1 MIRRTLALAAA
12 VAMAACSGFTPDPQA
27 PSAQPFTEVGPP
39 TSITLLVQ
47 NRNFSDAR
55 LFVLRRGATL
65 PLGVVSGKA
74 ESEFDLDWD
83 ISDPIQ
89 IRIEILAGPTCITE
103 ELLADPG
110 DVLELQIDQ
119 NFMHSRRCR

>member
-1 MIRRTLALAAA
+1 MTRRILALTATL
-12 VAMAACSGFTPDPQA
+12 VAAACSGFTPDPQA
-27 PSAQPFTEVGPP
+27 PDAQPFTDVGPP

-65 PLGVVSGKA
+65 PLGVVGGKD
-74 ESEFDLDWD
+74 ESEFDVDWD
-83 ISDPIQ
+83 ISDPIR
-89 IRIEILAGPTCITE
+89 IRIEILAGPSCTTE

-119 NFMHSRRCR
+119 NFMHSRQCR

>member
-1 MIRRTLALAAA
+1 MVSGRWA
-12 VAMAACSGFTPDPQA
+12 VIATVAFAGCSGFTPDPQA
-27 PSAQPFTEVGPP
+27 PSAQPFTDVGPP

-65 PLGVVSGKA
+65 PLGVVGGKE
-74 ESEFDLDWD
+74 ESEFEVAWD
-83 ISDPIQ
+83 MSDPIR
-89 IRIEILAGPTCITE
+89 IRIEILAGPSCTTE
-103 ELLADPG
+103 EILADPG

-119 NFMHSRRCR
+119 NFLHSRQCR

>member
-1 MIRRTLALAAA
+1 MAFAATVA
-12 VAMAACSGFTPDPQA
+12 VAACSGFTPDPQA
-27 PSAQPFTEVGPP
+27 PDARPFTDVGQP

-65 PLGVVSGKA
+65 PLGVVGGKA
-74 ESEFDLDWD
+74 EAEFDVDWD
-83 ISDPIQ
+83 MSDPIQ

-103 ELLADPG
+103 ELRADPG

-119 NFMHSRRCR
+119 NFLHSRQCR